1 MTRLEQISAQVVA
14 RFGAAHK
21 TLGTAESLTGG
32 MIASSVADVSGASA
46 VLMGGVVSYD
56 PRVKHEVLGV
66 SQQVIDTVGVVSEPC
81 ARQMAE
87 GARSMLKVDVAVS
100 ATGVAGPTG
109 GYIVGYIPLVIIAG
123 ILVERYD
130 NRIVQLLGM
139 ILGTAVLY
147 ALGTAWFCVQSGT
160 PLGEAMGMCVIP
172 FIPGDLIK
180 MVIALVLGPVI
191 RDRLKKAGLL
201 GK

>member
-1 MTRLEQISAQVVA
+1 MTRLKQISEQVVA
-14 RFGAAHK
+14 RFGAAHR

-32 MIASSVADVSGASA
+32 MIASSVAGVSGASA

-87 GARSMLKVDVAVS
+87 GARRVLKVDVAVS

-109 GYIVGYIPLVIIAG
+109 GTPQTPVFLGVSSPKG
-123 ILVERYD
+123 TRVEECHFTGDRAQV
-130 NRIVQLLGM
+130 RAQS
-139 ILGTAVLY
+139 AAR
-147 ALGTAWFCVQSGT
+147 ALEMA
-160 PLGEAMGMCVIP
+160 LEA
-172 FIPGDLIK
+172 LE
-180 MVIALVLGPVI
+180 
-191 RDRLKKAGLL
+191 
-201 GK
+201 